1 MKSFYDYI
9 RKSFIKEMADN
20 LSTFRVKTQDITYQL
35 IQNWCLVKWCDLN
48 PDNDISKRM
57 RNHWASELKSY
68 IIRIA
73 KSKVKCGRKDKVIKD
88 ILITEMELN
97 DPVEIQDIIR
107 DKFNEEGLSK
117 YVNQIAEIC
126 SKHINEI
133 CNVLLY
139 DKYKIEEYINGYLG

>member
-1 MKSFYDYI
+1 M
-9 RKSFIKEMADN
+9 
-20 LSTFRVKTQDITYQL
+20 T
-35 IQNWCLVKWCDLN
+35 
-48 PDNDISKRM
+48 
-57 RNHWASELKSY
+57 
-68 IIRIA
+68 
-73 KSKVKCGRKDKVIKD
+73 
-88 ILITEMELN
+88 
-97 DPVEIQDIIR
+97 VEIQDIIR